1 MSSSTF
7 SGPVTSTNGFVGA
20 ITGNVTGNLTGNV
33 GNTTSAEIAAR
44 ADDSAMVDT
53 IVGAGAVSVTT
64 AETSVALVGAGAI
77 TLAAPTKP
85 AFIKI
90 LTMTADNGDVTLA
103 LTNVVGGTAATTCTF
118 NDVNDFIVLVSD
130 LARAKWVVLKESGVA
145 MS

>member
-7 SGPVTSTNGFVGA
+7 SGPVTSTAGFVGD
-20 ITGNVTGNLTGNV
+20 ITGNVIGNV

-53 IVGAGAVSVTT
+53 VVAAGAVSVTT

-103 LTNVVGGTAATTCTF
+103 LTNVVGGSAATTCTF
-118 NDVNDFIVLVSD
+118 NDVNDVLVLVSD
-130 LARAKWVVLKESGVA
+130 LARAKWVVLKEVGVTLT
-145 MS
+145 